1 MGTNKD
7 GIEVTL
13 TSDEVFALALI
24 AFAAFSANRLAA
36 DSALV
41 VELLKSAIV
50 LKNIE
55 VHMAL
60 AHQPASTAAFGG
72 GFGESH

>member
-1 MGTNKD
+1 MD

-24 AFAAFSANRLAA
+24 AFAAEKRDAT

-41 VELLKSAIV
+41 VELVKAAIV

-55 VHMAL
+55 LHM
-60 AHQPASTAAFGG
+60 QASHSAPPTVMFGG
-72 GFGESH
+72 NFKEAH